1 MIKKTGMGRNV
12 ESALFIRVAL
22 GICVETYYVWRGVHY
37 ALCILYVLFSL
48 NVRSISKHAL
58 HKPPTYVWRGVHYA
72 I

>member
-22 GICVETYYVWRGVHY
+22 GICVETYYVWRGVY
-37 ALCILYVLFSL
+37 ALCILNVLFSL